1 MRQQSTESTGLML
14 EIVKGWYSLGWY
26 EGNVWKEAVCFL
38 VFSYECCIITTWI
51 ACIVFLK
58 GNVAGTLSW
67 FDWKKGSPH
76 FQLPT
81 DDSHFPHW
89 NSHGY
94 PLFSDNPSCSLL
106 SWKKLEF
113 PANAPSSTYC
123 WGFLRGILC
132 VHFFYDQPE
141 DLQHPFND
149 DKHWYSFC
157 GLCCDFC

>member
-1 MRQQSTESTGLML
+1 MIFTWVVWGKCLKGSRLFFGVFIWML
-14 EIVKGWYSLGWY
+14 YHNDMDCMY
-26 EGNVWKEAVCFL
+26 CF
-38 VFSYECCIITTWI
+38 
-51 ACIVFLK
+51 FLK